1 MSARHNPEDGRRGFL
16 TALLGFGAAGF
27 AAGISAAGRSP
38 GSDRFAELVAK
49 DVCLSPSSLI
59 APSLDPS
66 KLPAELTLVGSR
78 LLKLGFL
85 DEIVRVYEEQSKNRV
100 KIIGGGCD
108 DGLIA
113 ARLGKAHIGE
123 LCCPVQGSP
132 AEGMCWLP
140 VAQDI
145 KLVLTTPDNPIDNV
159 RLSDLR
165 RIMTGDIRN
174 WREVGGKDRP
184 IALIVHNHCPSYL
197 EPVRTTLVEK
207 GKTWSKHAMR
217 SNTDSDHLRHLARF
231 RYSLGVDSGVL
242 AAPYLRNGQ
251 LKALHVDGVEPS
263 LKNLESGAY
272 PLGGPLNLIYA
283 IWVEEKM
290 RPFLD
295 FLYSPEAARIIAKS
309 AVPVSDRQVKKSGY
323 APDYL
328 AGNQA

>member
-1 MSARHNPEDGRRGFL
+1 MPEERNSSNGRRDFL
-16 TALLGFGAAGF
+16 SLLLGLGTAGF
-27 AAGISAAGRSP
+27 AGGISAADRNSY
-38 GSDRFAELVAK
+38 SDRFAELVGK
-49 DVCLSPSSLI
+49 DICISPSSI
-59 APSLDPS
+59 TAPNLDPS
-66 KLPAELTLVGSR
+66 KLPRDLTLVGSR

-85 DEIVRVYEEQSKNRV
+85 DEIVRAYGKQSGSRV

-145 KLVLTTPDNPIDNV
+145 KLVLTTPDNPISNIQ
-159 RLSDLR
+159 LSDLS
-165 RIMTGDIRN
+165 RIMMGDIQN
-174 WREVGGKDRP
+174 WREVGGENRP

-197 EPVRTTLVEK
+197 EPVRTALIEN
-207 GKTWSKHAMR
+207 GRTWSKQAMR

-231 RYSLGVDSGVL
+231 RYSVGVDSGVL
-242 AAPYLRNGQ
+242 AIPYIRKGQ
-251 LKALHVDGVEPS
+251 LKALRVDGIEPS

-283 IWVEEKM
+283 VWIEEKM
-290 RPFLD
+290 RPFFN
-295 FLYSPEAARIIAKS
+295 FLYSPEARQIIAKS
-309 AVPVSDRQVKKSGY
+309 AVPISDVQAKKSGH
-323 APDYL
+323 APQFK
-328 AGNQA
+328 AG

>member
-1 MSARHNPEDGRRGFL
+1 MSEEINSRNGRRSFL
-16 TALLGFGAAGF
+16 AALLGVGATGF
-27 AAGISAAGRSP
+27 AAGISAADRSS
-38 GSDRFAELVAK
+38 GLGQFAKLAGK
-49 DVCLSPSSLI
+49 DICLSPSSLI
-59 APSLDPS
+59 TSDLDPS
-66 KLPAELTLVGSR
+66 KLPQDLTLVGSR

-85 DEIVRVYEEQSKNRV
+85 DEIVRVYEGQSGNPV

-123 LCCPVQGSP
+123 LCCPVKGSP
-132 AEGMCWLP
+132 AEGMCWMP

-145 KLVLTTPDNPIDNV
+145 KLVLTTPDNPINNV
-159 RLSDLR
+159 RLTDLR
-165 RIMTGDIRN
+165 RIMMGDIRN
-174 WREVGGKDRP
+174 WREVGGEDRP

-197 EPVRTTLVEK
+197 EPVRTTLIDK
-207 GKTWSKHAMR
+207 GRTWSRHAMR

-231 RYSLGVDSGVL
+231 RYSIGVDSGVL
-242 AAPYLRNGQ
+242 AMPYIRNGQ

-263 LKNLESGAY
+263 LKNLGAGTY

-295 FLYSPEAARIIAKS
+295 FLYSPEATRIIARN
-309 AVPVSDRQVKKSGY
+309 AVPVGSMRANKIGH

-328 AGNQA
+328 AS